1 MPVVGEG
8 DDLAGLF
15 GLGDLGVGVDHL
27 GAGVVLGEEG
37 EHRAGALGAFGHVV
51 LFQDAVAR
59 AVGWVVAVVA
69 DGVEV
74 AVEPGLAGGQP
85 ECAQGADQP
94 GEQLLVGFAAH
105 PVGVGAQVGG
115 LGQGGQSE
123 GGGQAEVVDQRAEV
137 VHPGAAGALGQQQ
150 RRDRLPSGERP
161 GRGVAALA
169 DQLGQAQLGHRREQ
183 QQQPGVIRGQRGVG
197 GPARQRAGL
206 DPGQLRRAA
215 PTGLVAARQPGQALG
230 GQDLPHRLRGDRQAL
245 RGQRLGDLADAVLRG
260 AQHQHPLAQ
269 FPGGLARV
277 PSVRAWARR
286 TGSASPTAAAWP
298 SGAPTR
304 WSSRTGRPPA
314 RRTTRARSRR
324 AAPRSGVA
332 PSRWAG
338 GRTPHPT
345 STGLPNGHTG
355 TVEL

>member
-1 MPVVGEG
+1 MVTCFQAGGQRGEAGEFGAAALAQCQPTDAAGGEFVEHGVGGQLGVEHQQAGVFAGGGVPVVGEG

-51 LFQDAVAR
+51 LFQDAVAGR
-59 AVGWVVAVVA
+59 GRVVAVVA

-137 VHPGAAGALGQQQ
+137 VDPGAAGALGQQQ
-150 RRDRLPSGERP
+150 RRDRLPSGER
-161 GRGVAALA
+161 
-169 DQLGQAQLGHRREQ
+169 
-183 QQQPGVIRGQRGVG
+183 
-197 GPARQRAGL
+197 
-206 DPGQLRRAA
+206 
-215 PTGLVAARQPGQALG
+215 
-230 GQDLPHRLRGDRQAL
+230 
-245 RGQRLGDLADAVLRG
+245 
-260 AQHQHPLAQ
+260 
-269 FPGGLARV
+269 RV
-277 PSVRAWARR
+277 D
-286 TGSASPTAAAWP
+286 G
-298 SGAPTR
+298 
-304 WSSRTGRPPA
+304 
-314 RRTTRARSRR
+314 
-324 AAPRSGVA
+324 
-332 PSRWAG
+332 
-338 GRTPHPT
+338 
-345 STGLPNGHTG
+345 
-355 TVEL
+355 

>member
-15 GLGDLGVGVDHL
+15 GFGDLGVGVDHL

-37 EHRAGALGAFGHVV
+37 EHRAGALGAFGYVV

-161 GRGVAALA
+161 GRGIAALA

-269 FPGGLARV
+269 FPGGLAGSLRSGLGLGEQAQLPRPQQRGHLV
-277 PSVRAWARR
+277 HRR
-286 TGSASPTAAAWP
+286 GGVAELVGHLRGGQLVHEVGAQRLVAAL
-298 SGAPTR
+298 
-304 WSSRTGRPPA
+304 
-314 RRTTRARSRR
+314 RR
-324 AAPRSGVA
+324 AAGLEEELRTGPQRV
-332 PSRWAG
+332 SRTV
-338 GRTPHPT
+338 TP
-345 STGLPNGHTG
+345 
-355 TVEL
+355 EL